1 MDLLD
6 VTDFTKSLQKSV
18 NENLTPGI
26 KKVNDIT
33 QAFAKSIKKGNWEV
47 AVDLIGSD
55 KVKSVTAEIQ
65 STSKYY
71 EIINEETSK
80 LKSEIDQITSKE
92 AARTLAQSESV
103 RLNQDLVE
111 VTDAINKNTKEIVPD
126 LQTQVLQEKTK
137 LSYLTA
143 ADTNYDEQT
152 SKVKEAELALQQAN
166 TSTASMLGRQQ
177 AITDL
182 LKTQVKKL
190 EEAAKAGVAHGNWAN
205 NSKDLSKI
213 YDDILGTSEKNLA
226 VNKELK
232 STLMDIGDQKKE
244 HIEGAKNIVDEYT
257 GGLDKIGKG
266 IESTFS
272 SLPVVG
278 GMISASIKGPLE
290 EATEVAKEKL
300 RNALLNSGSATTAMR
315 DGIKEFGKGILGIG
329 KSIGAMLINPFTLV
343 LITVGALLFLLKSAF
358 DQVSRL
364 QGASKD
370 FRMELGASAFQVAG
384 IRDQMEQIERS
395 SKDGSGLGLD
405 VAELYKAVGAFSD
418 VNAAID
424 HASANQ
430 VEFVARMEQT
440 LGVSMATTTSAM
452 SNLMKLGA
460 TARGEAE
467 GLVMEMQTLSQKHG
481 VKYAQVMEDVSSAG
495 EDALIFAKGS
505 AKALATGA
513 IHARRMG
520 SSLDDV
526 ASSAEALLDFEGS
539 INSEMQ
545 ASTMFGRQL
554 HLQGLRQAAMAG
566 DANAMLEERHKIMDS
581 LGGLENMNRFQQ
593 KALAEAMGTTVG
605 ELMNMNKAREQE
617 RMLQNAANAG
627 EAWAVDAMARR
638 NKAKEEENMTA
649 IDKLKLMELENKKA
663 ESIEAMQTRIKE
675 LMYKISTALVPLV
688 EKILP
693 KIETFFQS
701 FIKTGIGVDGK
712 QFTEL
717 SDRGNDLKDTIM
729 GIGSAIKS
737 IGEVVLSVG
746 AFFSNFFGH
755 SLITNLIVITGLFVG
770 LKVVLGLV
778 NGFASSLTSKLFKGG
793 GGGKKG
799 SGILGRITTAI
810 NRIKPS
816 KLFAVAGSIFI
827 LSGAMYVAAKAFQE
841 FAKVNW
847 KNAWPGLGVL
857 AALAYAAKAM
867 SKGSKA
873 MIKGAIAI
881 GVLSIAL
888 IPLAFALNMMKDVG
902 LETVFVVAGAL
913 IALGVAANVLGG
925 IMSSGAGA
933 VAILLGAVAI
943 AALGASLIPLAY
955 ALNLATPGI
964 EAFGKVFLGFAS
976 IMVKA
981 LEAIIGGI
989 IEFAKVVGGVIVKV
1003 FQTVGGIIESVGNAI
1018 ANIYKAVFE
1027 GFSSLI
1033 TSVANAISSTI
1044 TSVGDAI
1051 VGVVTAIGDAIS
1063 GVIDSISGGISGVI
1077 NSIAGAVTSV
1087 TDDIIRL
1094 SGVDSKKLT
1103 QASDAIWEMSKAMAA
1118 MGGASA
1124 INGLGNAVGGLG
1136 NGVAEIV
1143 TLGQADTRSPFEKI
1157 LEFADRAE
1165 SLGLATTNLDALMLS
1180 FQQLNGL
1187 EAILDPA
1194 GDAIASFS
1202 NKLLGM
1208 QIKQSGGKV
1217 LEGASNAA
1225 GGVLNKF
1232 ASLMGAGDTKE
1243 LNKSP
1248 LQKILDFAN
1257 QAQSI
1262 VGVSDGLDLLLTSF
1276 EKMSNMETVLT
1287 RAAEALKVFGD
1298 ALITF
1303 GAGAARATGG
1313 GLTGFIG
1320 GLLGQ
1325 DQESPVDKVIDLI
1338 AKLGSVD
1345 INVESFEMLSNLNL
1359 GGFLSNVTDDFED
1372 KLEMVSDGLGDFF
1385 NVFESVQPTTI
1396 ASIERISGGL
1406 TKLLNGLSRSL
1417 PKIKTSDSKN
1427 LVKVA
1432 DGLDEF
1438 FNAMDEVNTSKI
1450 KILPEIGVSMIP
1462 FITDFS
1468 ELPLSSISE
1477 DVSSI
1482 MNDLGDGVYH
1492 FFNELAPTDLTILPN
1507 LVEINA
1513 GITPFITSFAT
1524 IPLSSIPE
1532 DVHSIMNNVGD
1543 GIFNFFDELAPT
1555 DLTILPHLVTIQQG
1569 MIPFLK
1575 AFAQAPLPSEGFD
1588 SILIDL
1594 GKGIEQFA
1602 DYVNDGE
1609 AGKINTFFKQTG
1621 TAFPKFVE
1629 SMSKLSSIG
1638 DLSIVSKLTTLS
1650 DISNTLNLE
1659 NVNKLKEFTSEVVDA
1674 INSFAGIQDPAVEA
1688 LSAITS
1694 ELYMLC
1700 DVIEKLDVDKLGGLQ
1715 NINLGGVQ
1723 TPIKIPARKSEQ
1735 QIIEGTIGPKLM
1747 MTEMA
1752 DLPVTDVVGGSLP
1765 PSDPFATP
1773 GPSLA
1778 DVFSTPIAET
1788 QVQQVTDTGTTS
1800 LAEVFASPPP
1810 EMVTEQKPEISILKN
1825 EKLKDAKKL
1834 NETVQPIVDIVG
1846 NIYTKFIPDSIK
1858 QKLSDFAKNEYFN
1871 LDEDHSMKTYK
1882 RSLGVNESVTENI
1895 LGDMGVMS
1903 AKDSYTLKSS
1913 GDKVTED
1920 EFTSSMQYEKVAQS
1934 TGLLDQIMAGIL
1946 KKELPTKLYA
1956 EGQLVGMNTNTNQR
1970 MYTDGDGYT
1979 KVEETS
1985 EFSVTDV
1992 SDKLANN
1999 VGSRIKMLDE
2009 AIVNGTTLE
2018 NDSLNKLLES
2028 RRQQLTD
2035 EGRLVVNKIQTQA
2048 EPINNQVQSIAN
2060 QPTIQN
2066 QVEPM
2071 NAQLQETATA
2081 PTSML
2086 TKIADFT
2093 NNLIP
2098 DFSLLDVFSD
2108 VDKPESSTNIE
2119 LSGLDTISVKGHNIF
2134 VEEIAKIVG
2143 KDTPSVESEKT
2154 EDGSKVVKKLDE
2166 LILLMRKGGI
2176 SVNMDGR
2183 KVSRAVA
2190 SVHDQ

>member
-1 MDLLD
+1 LDIID
-6 VTDFTKSLQKSV
+6 VTDFTQTLQKSV
-18 NENLTPGI
+18 TENLAPEFKAI
-26 KKVNDIT
+26 KTDIV
-33 QAFAKSIKKGNWEV
+33 KKFQEAILEGNYDIAIETV
-47 AVDLIGSD
+47 GDD
-55 KVKSVTAEIQ
+55 KVKALNQNLAGSSTYFEQIRKFSEELKGDLSSHVSKSDQLAEIGKKRTDITNNIAERQ
-65 STSKYY
+65 TDLKEVTEQTIPGIQLQLEKEQEALLLLNVKDSAYDSQKDKVKQ
-71 EIINEETSK
+71 IEETLSRANTKVAGYIGQIEAATHFRDTELATLEQIANTTGVSSDRSSK
-80 LKSEIDQITSKE
+80 L
-92 AARTLAQSESV
+92 
-103 RLNQDLVE
+103 NQHLHKQVKLSDDNLKKNQELLGILEKQGDAKKKLVE
-111 VTDAINKNTKEIVPD
+111 
-126 LQTQVLQEKTK
+126 
-137 LSYLTA
+137 
-143 ADTNYDEQT
+143 
-152 SKVKEAELALQQAN
+152 QA
-166 TSTASMLGRQQ
+166 QP
-177 AITDL
+177 I
-182 LKTQVKKL
+182 L
-190 EEAAKAGVAHGNWAN
+190 EE
-205 NSKDLSKI
+205 
-213 YDDILGTSEKNLA
+213 Y
-226 VNKELK
+226 
-232 STLMDIGDQKKE
+232 
-244 HIEGAKNIVDEYT
+244 EGM
-257 GGLDKIGKG
+257 LDGISQGIDGFFGK
-266 IESTFS
+266 FP
-272 SLPVVG
+272 LVG
-278 GMISASIKGPLE
+278 GMLSAHLKKPLE
-290 EATEVAKEKL
+290 EATDLAKKSL
-300 RNALLNSGSATTAMR
+300 RKAFLDAADAADKGAGSLGAMAAGTKSLVSGIAGMGKAVIGALL
-315 DGIKEFGKGILGIG
+315 
-329 KSIGAMLINPFTLV
+329 NPFTLV
-343 LITVGALLFLLKSAF
+343 LVVVGGLLFLLKSAF
-358 DQVSRL
+358 GELSRL
-364 QGASKD
+364 EGASKD

-395 SKDGSGLGLD
+395 SKNGSGLGLD
-405 VAELYKAVGAFSD
+405 IDKLYGAVGAFSD

-424 HASANQ
+424 HASTNQ

-440 LGVSMATTTSAM
+440 LGVSAATTTSAM

-495 EDALIFAKGS
+495 EDALVFAKGS

-520 SSLDDV
+520 SSLEDV

-566 DANAMLEERHKIMDS
+566 DANAMLQERHKIMDS
-581 LGGLENMNRFQQ
+581 LGGLDNMNRFQQ

-627 EAWAVDAMARR
+627 EDWARKAVARR
-638 NKAKEEENMTA
+638 KKAKEEENLTD
-649 IDKLKLMELENKKA
+649 IQKLELIEKQNNKA
-663 ESIEAMQTRIKE
+663 ETMEAMQKKMGEAWFQIKQQ
-675 LMYKISTALVPLV
+675 LLPIV
-688 EKILP
+688 EAIMP
-693 KIETFFQS
+693 KIIEFLDQFT
-701 FIKTGIGVDGK
+701 IKSGEGKDKQAEIEAIAERIWGVIKGIGGAIMWVVENW
-712 QFTEL
+712 EL
-717 SDRGNDLKDTIM
+717 ALGVLIAYKATMMTI
-729 GIGSAIKS
+729 SALTTAI
-737 IGEVVLSVG
+737 
-746 AFFSNFFGH
+746 A
-755 SLITNLIVITGLFVG
+755 T
-770 LKVVLGLV
+770 
-778 NGFASSLTSKLFKGG
+778 ASASGGG
-793 GGGKKG
+793 GGGKGGGIFG
-799 SGILGRITTAI
+799 SIAKAI
-810 NRIKPS
+810 NSIKPTTMLAAAAAMFIIAGAMWVLAEALV
-816 KLFAVAGSIFI
+816 KMNEVEWKAVGIMAVGLLLLVGAVA
-827 LSGAMYVAAKAFQE
+827 
-841 FAKVNW
+841 
-847 KNAWPGLGVL
+847 
-857 AALAYAAKAM
+857 
-867 SKGSKA
+867 
-873 MIKGAIAI
+873 
-881 GVLSIAL
+881 
-888 IPLAFALNMMKDVG
+888 
-902 LETVFVVAGAL
+902 
-913 IALGVAANVLGG
+913 VLGK
-925 IMSSGAGA
+925 IMMSGVGA
-933 VAILLGAVAI
+933 VAILAGAAALLILGAA
-943 AALGASLIPLAY
+943 LIPFAY
-955 ALNLATPGI
+955 AMQLAAPAI
-964 EAFGKVFLGFAS
+964 EKFGEFIVNFAGV
-976 IMVKA
+976 MVTA
-981 LEAIIGGI
+981 LKAIIDGI
-989 IEFAKVVGGVIVKV
+989 IRFAEIVGGTIVKV
-1003 FQTVGGIIESVGNAI
+1003 FQTIGGIIESVGNAI

-1027 GFSSLI
+1027 GFASLI

-1187 EAILDPA
+1187 EAILEPA

-1208 QIKQSGGKV
+1208 QIKQAGGKV

-1225 GGVLNKF
+1225 GAFGNKIASVL
-1232 ASLMGAGDTKE
+1232 GAGDTKE

-1359 GGFLSNVTDDFED
+1359 GGFLNNVTDDFED
-1372 KLEMVSDGLGDFF
+1372 KIEMVSDGLGDFF

-1477 DVSSI
+1477 DISSI
-1482 MNDLGDGVYH
+1482 MNDLGDGIYQ
-1492 FFNELAPTDLTILPN
+1492 FFDELAPTDLTILPN

-1513 GITPFITSFAT
+1513 GITPFITNFAT
-1524 IPLSSIPE
+1524 IPLSSISE

-1543 GIFNFFDELAPT
+1543 GIFQFFDELAPT

-1594 GKGIEQFA
+1594 GKGVEQFA

-1621 TAFPKFVE
+1621 AAFPKFIE

-1638 DLSIVSKLTTLS
+1638 DLSIVNKLTTLS

-1659 NVNKLKEFTSEVVDA
+1659 NVNKLKTFTSEVVDA

-1752 DLPVTDVVGGSLP
+1752 DLPVVDVAGGSLP

-1788 QVQQVTDTGTTS
+1788 QVQQVTETGTTS
-1800 LAEVFASPPP
+1800 LADVFSSPPP
-1810 EMVTEQKPEISILKN
+1810 EIVTEQKPEISILKN
-1825 EKLKDAKKL
+1825 EKIKDAKKV
-1834 NETVQPIVDIVG
+1834 NEMVQPIVDVVG
-1846 NIYTKFIPDSIK
+1846 SIYTKFIPDSIK
-1858 QKLSDFAKNEYFN
+1858 QKFSDFAKNEYFN
-1871 LDEDHSMKTYK
+1871 LDEDHSMETYK
-1882 RSLGVNESVTENI
+1882 RSLGVNESVTKNI

-1903 AKDSYTLKSS
+1903 AKDASTLNSS
-1913 GDKVTED
+1913 NGKITEN
-1920 EFTSSMQYEKVAQS
+1920 EFTSSIQYEKVAQS
-1934 TGLLDQIMAGIL
+1934 TGLLDQIMAGVL
-1946 KKELPTKLYA
+1946 RKELPTKLYA
-1956 EGQLVGMNTNTNQR
+1956 EGQLVGINTDTNRR
-1970 MYTDGDGYT
+1970 MYEDEDGFT
-1979 KVEETS
+1979 KVEETTNV
-1985 EFSVTDV
+1985 SVTDV

-2009 AIVNGTTLE
+2009 AIINGTTLE

-2035 EGRLVVNKIQTQA
+2035 EERLVVNKTQSQV
-2048 EPINNQVQSIAN
+2048 EPINNQVQPSAN
-2060 QPTIQN
+2060 QPTIQS

-2190 SVHDQ
+2190 SAHDQ